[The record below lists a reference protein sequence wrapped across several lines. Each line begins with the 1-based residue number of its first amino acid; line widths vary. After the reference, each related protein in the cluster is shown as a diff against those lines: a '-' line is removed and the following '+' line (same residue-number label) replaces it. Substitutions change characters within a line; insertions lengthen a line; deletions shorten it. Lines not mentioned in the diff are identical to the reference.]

1 MTPLVH
7 PQSAQT
13 TNSEPHPLL
22 TSDWKPQVSIAISD
36 NLLRLAIESILRLE
50 SIPIVDE
57 AHCRLILTDDLQRE
71 GKGVIL
77 LSDESPAEA
86 YAAVTAFICGRVS
99 AVASIRQ
106 PEAIA
111 VVIQAACEQLAV
123 LPQSLLA
130 AAFYAPRLG
139 ERQTR
144 VLSLVIQGLSN
155 AAVGERLAMSEAS
168 VKRDVSTLLRSFD
181 CATRGELVHRA
192 LNVGYSGTAKYRS
205 EP

>member
-1 MTPLVH
+1 MTAIMTTEP
-7 PQSAQT
+7 PQRHVAGIHTLPQ
-13 TNSEPHPLL
+13 EQ
-22 TSDWKPQVSIAISD
+22 KPRVGLAISD

-50 SIPIVDE
+50 GIPVVDE
-57 AHCRLILTDDLQRE
+57 TSSRLVLTDNLQRE

-86 YAAVTAFICGRVS
+86 YASVTAFIGGRVS

-130 AAFYAPRLG
+130 AAFHAPRLG
-139 ERQTR
+139 ERQIR
-144 VLSLVIQGLSN
+144 VLALIIQGLTN
-155 AAVGERLAMSEAS
+155 ANIGERLGLSEAS
-168 VKRDVSTLLRSFD
+168 VKRDVSGLLRSFQ
-181 CATRGELVHRA
+181 CSTRGELVHCA
-192 LNVGYSGTAKYRS
+192 LNVGYSSHSGRI
-205 EP
+205 